1 MKQNN
6 KLLGFLCTT
15 FSHHYIEE
23 QKVTNHFKTYKCAR
37 CGKEVATNAKGK
49 LEAITKKN
57 KEAYS
62 VLSSFVRKKRLSKN
76 NKQLETNCN

>member
-1 MKQNN
+1 MIMKQNN

-23 QKVTNHFKTYKCAR
+23 QKVTNHFKTYKCSR
-37 CGKEVATNAKGK
+37 CGKEMATNAKGK
-49 LEAITKKN
+49 LELITEKN

-62 VLSSFVRKKRLSKN
+62 VLSSFVRKKMARKTTQIS
-76 NKQLETNCN
+76 